1 MIDTQIRLKNQ
12 TLDAIKG
19 SVRLQNRLQLALG
32 KSWFT
37 IQRYVKSNDAKLT
50 TITAL
55 NVISE
60 ETGIPT
66 NELIEQ

>member
-19 SVRLQNRLQLALG
+19 SVRLQNKLQLALG

-37 IQRYVKSNDAKLT
+37 IQRYVKTNDAKLT
-50 TITAL
+50 TVTAL
-55 NVISE
+55 SIISE
-60 ETGIPT
+60 ETGIPQQ
-66 NELIEQ
+66 ELLEQ